1 MAIKDLKDYPYRIE
15 LKVRDYECDLQGIV
29 NHANYIHYC
38 EHARH
43 EALLDLGGSF
53 RKMHDEGEDIVV
65 ARLKAEYRVSLRS
78 GDEFYVDTAF
88 SRLGVRVVC
97 TQKITRKSDG
107 VTCLMAEVHA
117 VLVKDGELT
126 TGETLFDILLQQQQ
140 RMKRKEEKKEERQRD

>member
-1 MAIKDLKDYPYRIE
+1 MAIKDPKDYPFRVE
-15 LKVRDYECDLQGIV
+15 MKVRDYECDLQGIV

-43 EALLDLGGSF
+43 EALAALGGSF

-78 GDEFYVDTAF
+78 GDEFFVDTAF

-107 VTCLMAEVHA
+107 AKCLMAEIHA
-117 VLVKDGELT
+117 VLVKEGKLS
-126 TGETLFDILLQQQQ
+126 TGESLFNLLLPGEGQ
-140 RMKRKEEKKEERQRD
+140 